1 MSLGIRAQLFASF
14 GVILVLLAGVAGL
27 AVVQLQ
33 ASEAATSGLTS
44 QRFPSVEASRTIQ
57 RDLRDSI
64 LLQDDA
70 GVAQWSASYATA
82 GTKLS
87 TQIEIYGSLV
97 KTPEGKVI
105 ADAMMTTNAAW
116 LPVRTQVADLAKA
129 KKFDEARVVLYG
141 DAYATTRTALEKA
154 AADADDFQ
162 QGRSRGHRGGG

>member
-44 QRFPSVEASRTIQ
+44 QRFPSVEASLQIPEAVRTIQ

-70 GVAQWSASYATA
+70 GGGPMVGQLRHRRDQTF
-82 GTKLS
+82 
-87 TQIEIYGSLV
+87 
-97 KTPEGKVI
+97 
-105 ADAMMTTNAAW
+105 DAN
-116 LPVRTQVADLAKA
+116 RDLR
-129 KKFDEARVVLYG
+129 FPW
-141 DAYATTRTALEKA
+141 
-154 AADADDFQ
+154 
-162 QGRSRGHRGGG
+162 